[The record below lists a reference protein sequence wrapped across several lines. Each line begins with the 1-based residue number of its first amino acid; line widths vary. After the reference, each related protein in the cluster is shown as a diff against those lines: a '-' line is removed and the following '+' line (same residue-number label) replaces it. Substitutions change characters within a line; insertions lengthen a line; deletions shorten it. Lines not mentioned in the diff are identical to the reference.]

1 MSNQSGETNKY
12 TNGWFEIFIVVFTL
26 LPFLILACFY
36 SQLPDRVP
44 LFMNLRGEV
53 EVWTDKN
60 LLSVFRVPLM
70 AVVTQIFCLLMR
82 QESLRDKTIL
92 PGNVPEELTALQE
105 KAALLN
111 VGLWDW
117 FRVVV
122 AIKVSGASIFD
133 VFLGFESLRILTK
146 TAFVLSGVAALSSI
160 VAALVYGYRW
170 FRVKSEIKTKF
181 GDLKSQTQIETKKSY
196 GIFYF
201 NPADS
206 AMFHSKYI
214 LNFGN
219 KRTYVFIA
227 CIVVYPLL
235 VFAPILK

>member
-1 MSNQSGETNKY
+1 MSNQIGKTNKY
-12 TNGWFEIFIVVFTL
+12 TNVSFEIFIFVFSL

-36 SQLPDRVP
+36 SQLPDCVP

-70 AVVTQIFCLLMR
+70 AVITQIFCLLMR
-82 QESLRDKTIL
+82 QESLLRKTISF
-92 PGNVPEELTALQE
+92 GNTSEEFIALQE

-111 VGLWDW
+111 VCLWDW

-122 AIKVSGASIFD
+122 AVKVSGASMFD
-133 VFLGFESLRILTK
+133 AFLGFESLRILTK
-146 TAFVLSGVAALSSI
+146 TAFILTGIAAMSSI
-160 VAALVYGYRW
+160 VAAIIYGYLW
-170 FRVKSEIKTKF
+170 FKVKSEIKAKF
-181 GDLKSQTQIETKKSY
+181 GDLKSQRRVEIGKVY

-206 AMFHSKYI
+206 AIFHGKYT

-227 CIVVYPLL
+227 CIVLYPLL

>member
-12 TNGWFEIFIVVFTL
+12 TNSRFEIFIIVFTL
-26 LPFLILACFY
+26 LPFLVLACFY

-82 QESLRDKTIL
+82 QEPLRGKTIL
-92 PGNVPEELTALQE
+92 PGNVPEEFTTLQE

-122 AIKVSGASIFD
+122 AVKVSGASIFD

-170 FRVKSEIKTKF
+170 FRVKSEIKTRF
-181 GDLKSQTQIETKKSY
+181 GDVKSQTQIETEKSY

>member
-1 MSNQSGETNKY
+1 MSKQNGETNKY
-12 TNGWFEIFIVVFTL
+12 INGWFEIFIVVSTL
-26 LPFLILACFY
+26 LPFLVLACFY
-36 SQLPDRVP
+36 PQLPDRVP

-82 QESLRDKTIL
+82 QESLPDKKML
-92 PGNVPEELTALQE
+92 PGNAPEELTALHE
-105 KAALLN
+105 KSAVLSVN
-111 VGLWDW
+111 LWDW

-122 AIKVSGASIFD
+122 AFKVSTASIFD

-146 TAFVLSGVAALSSI
+146 TVFVLTGIVSLSSI

-170 FRVKSEIKTKF
+170 FKVKSEIKTKF
-181 GDLKSQTQIETKKSY
+181 GDLKFLKPIETEKVY
-196 GIFYF
+196 GTFYS

-214 LNFGN
+214 FNFGN

>member
-1 MSNQSGETNKY
+1 MSSQSGETNKY
-12 TNGWFEIFIVVFTL
+12 TNARFEIFIVVFTL

-36 SQLPDRVP
+36 SHLPDRVP

-60 LLSVFRVPLM
+60 LMSVFRVPLM

-82 QESLRDKTIL
+82 RESLPDKMAL
-92 PGNVPEELTALQE
+92 LGKGSEELVALQE
-105 KAALLN
+105 KSALLSVN
-111 VGLWDW
+111 LWDW

-122 AIKVSGASIFD
+122 AFKVSAASIFD

-146 TAFVLSGVAALSSI
+146 TVFVLTGIVALSSI
-160 VAALVYGYRW
+160 VVALVYGYRW
-170 FRVKSEIKTKF
+170 FKVKSEIKTKF
-181 GDLKSQTQIETKKSY
+181 GDLKFLKPIETKKAY

-201 NPADS
+201 NPSDTS
-206 AMFHSKYI
+206 MFHSKCI
-214 LNFGN
+214 FNFGN

>member
-1 MSNQSGETNKY
+1 M
-12 TNGWFEIFIVVFTL
+12 
-26 LPFLILACFY
+26 
-36 SQLPDRVP
+36 P

-82 QESLRDKTIL
+82 QEPLRDKTFL
-92 PGNVPEELTALQE
+92 LGNASEELAVLQE

-146 TAFVLSGVAALSSI
+146 TAFVLTGVAALSSI
-160 VAALVYGYRW
+160 AAALVYGYRW
-170 FRVKSEIKTKF
+170 FRVKGEIKTKF
-181 GDLKSQTQIETKKSY
+181 GDLKSQTQIETEKSY

-201 NPADS
+201 NRADS

-214 LNFGN
+214 FNFGN